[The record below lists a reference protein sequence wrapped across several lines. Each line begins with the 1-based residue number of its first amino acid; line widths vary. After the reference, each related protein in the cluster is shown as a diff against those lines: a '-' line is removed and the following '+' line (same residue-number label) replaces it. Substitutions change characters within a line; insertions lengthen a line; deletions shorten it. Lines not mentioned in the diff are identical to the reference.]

1 MHDRIAGGRDE
12 GGGVVCV
19 RVCLCRDR
27 QVQGGSGRR
36 ATAYAHGC
44 KCTYGRCMPSAVTF
58 SGCLTGKYSAEAGSV
73 NCTACEAG
81 EDGQRAAVVN
91 SIVRLHAVLSCGRK
105 RDSSAGVRHT
115 KVMASCMRSEA
126 ERPRLAL
133 TMLTVAGRQLL
144 GCQRCFL
151 LP

>member
-44 KCTYGRCMPSAVTF
+44 MCTYGRCMPSAVTF
-58 SGCLTGKYSAEAGSV
+58 SGCLTGKYSVEAGSV
-73 NCTACEAG
+73 DCTACEAG
-81 EDGQRAAVVN
+81 EELHYSRSVIWCAVGRLSMRMVACARMDAACR
-91 SIVRLHAVLSCGRK
+91 VR
-105 RDSSAGVRHT
+105 
-115 KVMASCMRSEA
+115 
-126 ERPRLAL
+126 
-133 TMLTVAGRQLL
+133 
-144 GCQRCFL
+144 
-151 LP
+151 